1 MTTVL
6 IPVYNE
12 VTQLDF
18 TEPDQ
23 FLSMVPDINV
33 IVASIGGAPVRSQGL
48 AFGELADLEA
58 VESCDM
64 LCVPFGLGGIEAIED
79 SRYLSGVGRPARG
92 RRLCN
97 LRLLG
102 SLILGAAGLLKARR
116 AACHWA
122 WRDMLTSFGAIPDA
136 GRVVR
141 DGNII
146 TGDGVTACADFS
158 LALVAELRG
167 ADVAQSVQ
175 LALEYAPAPPF
186 EAGRPEIAPAI
197 SALP

>member
-18 TEPDQ
+18 TALDQ
-23 FLSMVPDINV
+23 LLSMVPDINV
-33 IVASIGGAPVRSQGL
+33 IVASIGGAPGSCRKLRHALRSL
-48 AFGELADLEA
+48 R
-58 VESCDM
+58 
-64 LCVPFGLGGIEAIED
+64 
-79 SRYLSGVGRPARG
+79 SRLHRGDRRCTLPVGRG

-102 SLILGAAGLLKARR
+102 SLILGVAGLLKARS

-158 LALVAELRG
+158 LALIAELRG
-167 ADVAQSVQ
+167 PDVAQSVQ